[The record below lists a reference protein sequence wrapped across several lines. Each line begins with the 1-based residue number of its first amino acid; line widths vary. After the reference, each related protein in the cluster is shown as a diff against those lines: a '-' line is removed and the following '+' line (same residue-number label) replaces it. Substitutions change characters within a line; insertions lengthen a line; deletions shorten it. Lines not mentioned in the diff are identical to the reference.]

1 MQRRVRGDERDARK
15 ERAARADVLAVPG
28 AALADHVEH
37 CQRQDYHK
45 AHQHDIAQIL
55 EHPVAGQTL
64 ELFREGYL
72 VQQVLHKPE
81 GAEPAADKAA
91 QHRAEKQ
98 QETHDIEREP
108 VVPVA
113 QHGLQRTY
121 GAGAERTRAGVAVEA
136 RDADA
141 L

>member
-1 MQRRVRGDERDARK
+1 M
-15 ERAARADVLAVPG
+15 
-28 AALADHVEH
+28 
-37 CQRQDYHK
+37 
-45 AHQHDIAQIL
+45 
-55 EHPVAGQTL
+55 
-64 ELFREGYL
+64 
-72 VQQVLHKPE
+72 QQVLHKPE

-141 L
+141 LELAFVYRPLGKAGGVAVRERRPAQLHHRPHVAPERAEQLSQGRCTPDRC